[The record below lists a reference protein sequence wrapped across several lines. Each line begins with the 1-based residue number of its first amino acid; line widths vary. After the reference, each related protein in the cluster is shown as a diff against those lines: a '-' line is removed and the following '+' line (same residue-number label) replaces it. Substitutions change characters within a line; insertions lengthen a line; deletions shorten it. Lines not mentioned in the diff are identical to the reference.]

1 MVALAVLSVFLKSS
15 QEDLTSPVKQLMVCD
30 YSLVVK
36 LYPKEIDKQNGK
48 KKREKETC
56 THSPVVN
63 NKETEYFT
71 E

>member
-1 MVALAVLSVFLKSS
+1 MVALAVLSVSLKSS

-48 KKREKETC
+48 KKEKETC
-56 THSPVVN
+56 AHSPVVN